1 MDWLVEVHL
10 KFKLVPDTLYLTV
23 SIIDKFLEVNVYAH
37 NLYIVNLLSEPS
49 CIILPLPQVE
59 RVTRTELQLVGV
71 TALLLASKVGY
82 KFH

>member
-23 SIIDKFLEVNVYAH
+23 SIIDKFLEVNVYVH
-37 NLYIVNLLSEPS
+37 NLYIVSLLSEPS